1 MDGRCKDVG
10 GVRVFECA
18 EDGAQLST
26 ERDATDVLGAAR
38 AERAAFVAV
47 PTARLHPD
55 FFRLETRMAGAF
67 LQKFV
72 TYKMRVAIVGDMTE
86 HVQRSNALRDF
97 VRESNKGDQIWFLA
111 SIDELGRRFEN
122 R

>member
-1 MDGRCKDVG
+1 MGAATKLDGFACS
-10 GVRVFECA
+10 
-18 EDGAQLST
+18 EDGAPLST
-26 ERDATDVLGAAR
+26 EPDATDILGAAWG
-38 AERAAFVAV
+38 ERAAFVAI

-72 TYKMRVAIVGDMTE
+72 TYQMRVAIVGEITE
-86 HVQRSNALRDF
+86 HLQRSTALRDF
-97 VRESNKGDQIWFLA
+97 VRESNKGDQIWFLE
-111 SIDELGRRFEN
+111 SMDELGMRFEN

>member
-1 MDGRCKDVG
+1 MNGRCNEVG

-18 EDGAQLST
+18 EDGTQLST
-26 ERDATDVLGAAR
+26 ERDATDVLGAAWG
-38 AERAAFVAV
+38 ERAAFVAI

-72 TYKMRVAIVGDMTE
+72 TYQMRVAIVGDMTE
-86 HVQRSNALRDF
+86 HLQRSNALRDF
-97 VRESNKGDQIWFLA
+97 VRESNKGDHIWFFE
-111 SIDELGRRFEN
+111 SMDELGRRFEN

>member
-1 MDGRCKDVG
+1 MNGRCKDVG
-10 GVRVFECA
+10 GVRLFECA

-26 ERDATDVLGAAR
+26 ERDATEVLGAAWG
-38 AERAAFVAV
+38 ERAAFVAI

-72 TYKMRVAIVGDMTE
+72 TYQMRVAIVGNMTE
-86 HVQRSNALRDF
+86 HLQRSTALRDF
-97 VRESNKGDQIWFLA
+97 VRESNKGDQIWFLE
-111 SIDELGRRFEN
+111 SMDELGMRFEN